1 MPSEDAPKPAA
12 PRRRPP
18 DWQGR
23 LLPRSVLGITALIL
37 AAALGA
43 AFSGAVL
50 YAYYEYRL
58 DTNETS
64 IDKYVNG
71 VATSIKSVDL
81 GAATYSNMA
90 KLSSKITGYI
100 DTLARFNGN
109 ITWGGP
115 KTGQ

>member
-1 MPSEDAPKPAA
+1 MPPEDAPKPAA
-12 PRRRPP
+12 PKRRPP

-58 DTNETS
+58 DTNTKS
-64 IDKYVNG
+64 IDQYVKG
-71 VATSIKSVDL
+71 FDKRLDTAVKIIEKERDDARSSVKQEL
-81 GAATYSNMA
+81 E
-90 KLSSKITGYI
+90 
-100 DTLARFNGN
+100 
-109 ITWGGP
+109 P
-115 KTGQ
+115 